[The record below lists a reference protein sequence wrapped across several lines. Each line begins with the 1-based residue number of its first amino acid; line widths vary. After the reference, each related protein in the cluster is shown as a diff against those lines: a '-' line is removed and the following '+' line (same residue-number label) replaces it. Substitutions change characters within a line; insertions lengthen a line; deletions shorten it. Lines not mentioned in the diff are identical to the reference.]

1 MDTLANREGFIWMDG
16 QLVNWA
22 DAKIHVLTHTLHY
35 GLGVFEGVR
44 AYATSDGSKIF
55 RLNDHTKRLFESA
68 KAVNMKIPF
77 SEQEINEAQ
86 KEVFRAYDI
95 RGIVQKELSDEL
107 IEKLGQAIGT
117 MLIRKKHN
125 ALNVCRDGRLSGPHI
140 SNLFIKGVLST
151 GCNVYDLGLGP
162 TPLLYFSTFS
172 TQIKNGV
179 MITGSHN
186 PKNYNGFK
194 IVVDRKPLSGKSIT
208 EIRDLIE
215 SENFLSGKGIKEE
228 KSLLKT
234 YKNEVKNKINL
245 KKNLKIV
252 LDCGNGAGGS
262 LAPDLFKDLDIE
274 LIELFSEVDG
284 DFPNHHPDPGNPKN
298 LKDLIDAVTKNKA
311 DLGIALDG
319 DGDRLGVVDN
329 LGNIIFPDQY
339 MALIADE
346 ILKENFGRKI
356 VFDVKCSTKLKESI
370 ETSGGIPI
378 MARTGHSF
386 IKKEIIKHDAVLG
399 GEMSGH
405 IFFNDDW
412 YGFDDGIYSALRL
425 IEIIADFEESSSDMF
440 NKFPQLVNTPE
451 LTLATTDK
459 RKFEIIERLKNEFE
473 FNGYEKVLID
483 GIRLENQVSWGLARA
498 SNTTPSL
505 VFRFEGESEDALLKI
520 VEVFQKALFS
530 IDDKLEIK
538 LN

>member
-1 MDTLANREGFIWMDG
+1 MK
-16 QLVNWA
+16 VN
-22 DAKIHVLTHTLHY
+22 
-35 GLGVFEGVR
+35 
-44 AYATSDGSKIF
+44 S
-55 RLNDHTKRLFESA
+55 
-68 KAVNMKIPF
+68 
-77 SEQEINEAQ
+77 Q
-86 KEVFRAYDI
+86 VFRAYDI

-194 IVVDRKPLSGKSIT
+194 TVVDRKPLSGESIT

>member
-1 MDTLANREGFIWMDG
+1 M
-16 QLVNWA
+16 
-22 DAKIHVLTHTLHY
+22 
-35 GLGVFEGVR
+35 
-44 AYATSDGSKIF
+44 
-55 RLNDHTKRLFESA
+55 
-68 KAVNMKIPF
+68 
-77 SEQEINEAQ
+77 
-86 KEVFRAYDI
+86 
-95 RGIVQKELSDEL
+95 
-107 IEKLGQAIGT
+107 
-117 MLIRKKHN
+117 
-125 ALNVCRDGRLSGPHI
+125 
-140 SNLFIKGVLST
+140 
-151 GCNVYDLGLGP
+151 
-162 TPLLYFSTFS
+162 
-172 TQIKNGV
+172 
-179 MITGSHN
+179 
-186 PKNYNGFK
+186 
-194 IVVDRKPLSGKSIT
+194 
-208 EIRDLIE
+208 IE
-215 SENFLSGKGIKEE
+215 SENFLSGKGVKEE

-234 YKNEVKNKINL
+234 YKNEVKNKIFL

-284 DFPNHHPDPGNPKN
+284 NFPNHHPDPGNPKN
-298 LKDLIDAVTKNKA
+298 LKDLIDTVIKNEA

-339 MALIADE
+339 MALIAEE

-356 VFDVKCSTKLKESI
+356 IFDVKCSSKLKESI
-370 ETSGGIPI
+370 ENSGGTPI

-425 IEIIADFEESSSDMF
+425 IEIIADFEESSSDIF

-451 LTLATTDK
+451 LTLATTDE

-505 VFRFEGESEDALLKI
+505 VFRFEGETEDALLKI
-520 VEVFQKALFS
+520 VEVFQKALSS